1 MNLHQVSQEL
11 ANANLICIIKFVE
24 IYCAQKLIKAKIK
37 MRNAKNVQ
45 MLQIIWFLIMIA
57 RPIKKD
63 VSQQEKDV
71 FWEHQNLYALH
82 IQEII
87 LLVLD
92 ILDQMEFVKVM
103 LEVLSVEPK
112 YVKMLNTI
120 LMNYVNNTKVVV
132 RQMVE
137 LVFHHY
143 HLVIHIK
150 ELLLLVLYILVL
162 MVIAKEP
169 V

>member
-1 MNLHQVSQEL
+1 MLSMNAHTLQDVKLMLKRQTKIVSQYPNFVLVMEMLVLTLKNAKNTQNINVNLLQVSPEL

-71 FWEHQNLYALH
+71 F
-82 IQEII
+82 
-87 LLVLD
+87 
-92 ILDQMEFVKVM
+92 
-103 LEVLSVEPK
+103 
-112 YVKMLNTI
+112 
-120 LMNYVNNTKVVV
+120 
-132 RQMVE
+132 
-137 LVFHHY
+137 
-143 HLVIHIK
+143 
-150 ELLLLVLYILVL
+150 
-162 MVIAKEP
+162 
-169 V
+169 

>member
-1 MNLHQVSQEL
+1 M
-11 ANANLICIIKFVE
+11 
-24 IYCAQKLIKAKIK
+24 
-37 MRNAKNVQ
+37 
-45 MLQIIWFLIMIA
+45 
-57 RPIKKD
+57 
-63 VSQQEKDV
+63 
-71 FWEHQNLYALH
+71 
-82 IQEII
+82 
-87 LLVLD
+87 
-92 ILDQMEFVKVM
+92 M

-120 LMNYVNNTKVVV
+120 LMNYVNNTKLVV